1 MMAMKSIKSN
11 GFFAGIGAF
20 CFYRVPFYLLSVLG
34 FVVCIF
40 RLPDE
45 ETLQMLNVSF
55 PVVGILAGIS
65 LQKWPCN
72 AQNTSNNA

>member
-45 ETLQMLNVSF
+45 ETLQ
-55 PVVGILAGIS
+55 
-65 LQKWPCN
+65 
-72 AQNTSNNA
+72 SNR